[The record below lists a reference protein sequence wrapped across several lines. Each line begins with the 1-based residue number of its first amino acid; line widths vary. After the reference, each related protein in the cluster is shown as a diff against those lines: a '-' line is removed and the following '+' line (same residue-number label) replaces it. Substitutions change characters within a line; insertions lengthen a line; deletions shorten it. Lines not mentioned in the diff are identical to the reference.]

1 MSTTAYIT
9 TVVALASFMLAAILA
24 VVGVLGARIGDLR
37 NDVGEL
43 RHITTRLVED
53 VVLLRGTK

>member
-1 MSTTAYIT
+1 MSTAADIT

-37 NDVGEL
+37 NDVAEL
-43 RHITTRLVED
+43 RQITNRLVEA
-53 VVLLRGTK
+53 VVLLRGTQ